1 MTPFDLQDL
10 LDALAQQCPVG
21 PSPLIEDATEI
32 DVDGVPVAVQW
43 REDTQSIE
51 LTVAL
56 PVVLDD
62 ADQTDIQLA
71 LFRALLERHWLQMG
85 GDDGVGFGLMPSSN
99 EVVGMVSL
107 DGDTIP
113 GPDAFLQAL
122 QEAAS
127 SVMDEWL
134 DLCGQIRLQ
143 QIAAAERQRPTPQA
157 PPTTAFPL

>member
-1 MTPFDLQDL
+1 
-10 LDALAQQCPVG
+10 
-21 PSPLIEDATEI
+21 
-32 DVDGVPVAVQW
+32 
-43 REDTQSIE
+43 E